1 MHLRS
6 SAPPLAAPPF
16 PTFAVAVE
24 TDGDHAR
31 VTPRG
36 ELDLVSVVPL
46 ERAVVDLSE
55 QGVTDVV
62 LDLSELTFFDSTA
75 LCLLLRL
82 DARLRGECRG
92 FGIVVGDGIA
102 ARVLTITRM
111 RERFRCDDVDRG

>member
-6 SAPPLAAPPF
+6 AAPPLAAPPS
-16 PTFAVAVE
+16 PPFAVPVE
-24 TDGDHAR
+24 TDGGQAR

-36 ELDLVSVVPL
+36 ELDLTTVPPL
-46 ERAVVDLSE
+46 ERVVVDLCE

-82 DARLRGECRG
+82 DARLREECRG

-102 ARVLTITRM
+102 ARVLSITRM
-111 RERFRCDDVDRG
+111 RNRFRCEDVDPG

>member
-1 MHLRS
+1 MHVRL
-6 SAPPLAAPPF
+6 SAPPSATPPF
-16 PTFAVAVE
+16 PPFAVGVDI
-24 TDGDHAR
+24 DGDHAR

-36 ELDLVSVVPL
+36 ELDLVTVPPL
-46 ERAVVDLSE
+46 ERAVVDLCE
-55 QGVTDVV
+55 QGSADIV

-82 DARLRGECRG
+82 DAQLRGERRG

-111 RERFRCDDVDRG
+111 RDRFRCDDANGG